1 MGDKHFTTGMVAS
14 ICHVTVNGVKK
25 WIRKGRLKAYK
36 TPGGHYRIL
45 KEDLEEFLKDY
56 GIPIDLEEAL
66 ARRNEV
72 TATGDENAQR
82 GSKPIRVLVADDEA
96 TVREF
101 IIEVLNGMD
110 IDLSIETAADGY
122 EALLKTGDFKPQILI
137 LDLMMPHID
146 GFEVC
151 RQIKDNELTKGIK
164 ILAVTGFGTKE
175 NLKRITEYGA
185 DDYLLKPFQID
196 ELKEKILLMT
206 GGVITG

>member
-1 MGDKHFTTGMVAS
+1 MAEKHLTTGMVAS

-56 GIPIDLEEAL
+56 GIPVDIEEAL
-66 ARRNEV
+66 ARINE
-72 TATGDENAQR
+72 AQSA
-82 GSKPIRVLVADDEA
+82 GHEDAQTESKPIRVLVADDE
-96 TVREF
+96 TSVREF
-101 IIEVLNGMD
+101 IIEVLKGMD
-110 IDLSIETAADGY
+110 MDILIETAADGY
-122 EALLKTGDFKPQILI
+122 EALLKIGDFKPHILI
-137 LDLMMPHID
+137 LDLMMPNID

-151 RQIKDNELTKGIK
+151 KQIKENELTKGIK

-175 NLKRITEYGA
+175 NIKRIIGYGV

-206 GGVITG
+206 GVVITG